1 MLLNGM
7 CLVRFLYEEE
17 FSKIQQFSLEK
28 KGLRGSQ
35 NYKKN
40 QGCKN
45 RGHQMKLKGAE
56 IKTKG
61 DKFSHSE

>member
-28 KGLRGSQ
+28 KGLRSSQ

-40 QGCKN
+40 QGRKN
-45 RGHQMKLKGAE
+45 KGALNE
-56 IKTKG
+56 TER
-61 DKFSHSE
+61 S

>member
-17 FSKIQQFSLEK
+17 FSEIQQFSLEK
-28 KGLRGSQ
+28 KGLRSSQ

-40 QGCKN
+40 QGRKN
-45 RGHQMKLKGAE
+45 KGASNE
-56 IKTKG
+56 TER
-61 DKFSHSE
+61 S